1 MTRVSGAAPGEGR
14 DAVGRRQIKRVG
26 RASDCDGA
34 DDRGAGRRGHRHV
47 AMVTAVGIPKL
58 GKYFM
63 TVVVIKI
70 QHVVRVFL

>member
-1 MTRVSGAAPGEGR
+1 MLSLSSPSLGPGR
-14 DAVGRRQIKRVG
+14 RAVGQRQIKRVG

-47 AMVTAVGIPKL
+47 AMVTAVGIPRL

-63 TVVVIKI
+63 TVVVIKNTAR
-70 QHVVRVFL
+70 RVFL